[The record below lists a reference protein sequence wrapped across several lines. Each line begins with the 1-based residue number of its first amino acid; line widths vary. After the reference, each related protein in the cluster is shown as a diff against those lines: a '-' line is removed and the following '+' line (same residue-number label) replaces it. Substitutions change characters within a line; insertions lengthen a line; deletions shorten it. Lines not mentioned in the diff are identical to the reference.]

1 MKLWALARNT
11 FREAVRDKVLLT
23 LMVIAFLVTAAARL
37 VPELAA
43 GEGTKIVQDMG
54 LKSMTLFCVL
64 IAVLVG
70 GRLVYR
76 EIEKRTIFVI
86 LAKPVARW
94 QFVLGKYLGL
104 MLVLVV
110 SVVLMTGWFALF
122 MVIFRVPMTP
132 QMLLA
137 VLLLVMELA
146 VVTSIAVLFST
157 FVTPI
162 SSAVFTFAVYFTGN
176 MSTSLL
182 YWGTRDKPMA
192 LQLVARLFYYVLPNL
207 ANFDITSA
215 VVHRLPIDYARVGLS
230 IGYALVYVAAALLVA
245 TLVFRR
251 RNF

>member
-1 MKLWALARNT
+1 
-11 FREAVRDKVLLT
+11 
-23 LMVIAFLVTAAARL
+23 
-37 VPELAA
+37 
-43 GEGTKIVQDMG
+43 
-54 LKSMTLFCVL
+54 
-64 IAVLVG
+64 
-70 GRLVYR
+70 
-76 EIEKRTIFVI
+76 
-86 LAKPVARW
+86 
-94 QFVLGKYLGL
+94 
-104 MLVLVV
+104 
-110 SVVLMTGWFALF
+110 
-122 MVIFRVPMTP
+122 
-132 QMLLA
+132 MLLA
-137 VLLLVMELA
+137 VLLLLMELA

>member
-23 LMVIAFLVTAAARL
+23 LLVIAFLVTAGARL
-37 VPELAA
+37 IPSLAA
-43 GEGTKIVQDMG
+43 GEEAKITKDLG

-104 MLVLVV
+104 MLVLVT
-110 SVVLMTGWFALF
+110 SVAIMTAWFALF
-122 MVIFRVPMTP
+122 MTLSRIPVQP
-132 QMLLA
+132 QMLLQ
-137 VLLLVMELA
+137 VLLLVFELA
-146 VVTSIAVLFST
+146 VITAIAVFFST

-162 SSAVFTFAVYFTGN
+162 TSAVFTFAVYFTGTL
-176 MSTSLL
+176 SRSLL
-182 YWGTRDKPMA
+182 YWGTKDRPEVMQIA
-192 LQLVARLFYYVLPNL
+192 SRFFYYLLPNL
-207 ANFDITSA
+207 QNFDIAGS
-215 VVHRLPIDYARVGLS
+215 VVHGLPVNYPQVGLS
-230 IGYALVYVAAALLVA
+230 MAYATVYVVAVLLVA
-245 TLVFRR
+245 ALVFQR

>member
-1 MKLWALARNT
+1 MKLWALVRNT

-23 LMVIAFLVTAAARL
+23 LLIIAFLVTAGARL
-37 VPELAA
+37 VPSLAA
-43 GEGTKIVQDMG
+43 GEQVKIIKDLG
-54 LKSMTLFCVL
+54 LKTMTLFCIL

-94 QFVLGKYLGL
+94 QFVLGKYFGL
-104 MLVLVV
+104 MLVLVT
-110 SVVLMTGWFALF
+110 SVAIMTAWFALF
-122 MVIFRVPMTP
+122 MVLARIPVQP
-132 QMLLA
+132 QMLLQ

-146 VVTSIAVLFST
+146 VVTAIAVLFST

-162 SSAVFTFAVYFTGN
+162 SSAVFTFAIYFTGN
-176 MSTSLL
+176 LSRSVL
-182 YWGTRDKPMA
+182 YWGTRNRPA
-192 LQLVARLFYYVLPNL
+192 AVQVIARFFYYLLPNL
-207 ANFDITSA
+207 QNFDIAGS
-215 VVHRLPIDYARVGLS
+215 VVHNLPVNYAQVGLS
-230 IGYALVYVAAALLVA
+230 IAYAIVYVSAVLLIA

>member
-23 LMVIAFLVTAAARL
+23 LIVIAFLVAAAARL
-37 VPELAA
+37 VPSLAA
-43 GEGTKIVQDMG
+43 GEGVKIIQDLS

-104 MLVLVV
+104 MLVLVT
-110 SVVLMTGWFALF
+110 SVAIMTGWFALF
-122 MVIFRVPMTP
+122 MVISRVPVTP

-162 SSAVFTFAVYFTGN
+162 SSAVFTFAIYFTGN
-176 MSTSLL
+176 MSSSLL
-182 YWGTRDKPMA
+182 YWGTRDKPVA
-192 LQLVARLFYYVLPNL
+192 LQFVARFFYYLLPNL
-207 ANFDITSA
+207 ENFDITSA
-215 VVHRLPIDYARVGLS
+215 VVHRLPIDCTRVGLGV
-230 IGYALVYVAAALLVA
+230 GYALVYVAAVLLVA